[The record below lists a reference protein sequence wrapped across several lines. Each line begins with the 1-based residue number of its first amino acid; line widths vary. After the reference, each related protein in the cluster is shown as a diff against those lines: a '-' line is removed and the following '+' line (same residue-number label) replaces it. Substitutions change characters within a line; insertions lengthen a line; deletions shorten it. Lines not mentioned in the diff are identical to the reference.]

1 MKNILKVMLVVLT
14 TAALNSIAYA
24 GALSVSGGASARY
37 AIMSSD
43 STTGKTDADKGVGV
57 VNEFTLSAS
66 GDVNGMAWA
75 YALDLDPSAATGAVV
90 YDDAK
95 LTLETGFGTLGVFAS
110 EGSLGTKY
118 SWDPSA
124 YGVGSDTG
132 DGFGMIYAGNISSY
146 DNIQYHLPSGILPL
160 GGTFKV
166 AHSPNGAAS
175 FSSGGSPSAN
185 KTIYDVTQYQVT
197 LAPIDGLKISA
208 DYMEHSGADQDV
220 QKAQDGNIGVKYS
233 AGQFTVGYGRS
244 YKSAALDSTTDGYSA
259 ALDTALSGYESIQN
273 RSLGIGFQINDD
285 LSVSYTQEKS
295 EPDAMTAAT
304 ATYEMEIQSIQ
315 AAYTM
320 GGMTISVSQ
329 DQGENADYIQNAD
342 QKELL
347 VAVSIA
353 F

>member
-43 STTGKTDADKGVGV
+43 STTGKTDADKGIGV
-57 VNEFTLSAS
+57 TNEFSLKAS

-75 YALDLDPSAATGAVV
+75 YALDIDPNASGTLL

-95 LTLETGFGTLGVFAS
+95 LTLETGFGHLGVYMS

-132 DGFGMIYAGNISSY
+132 DGFGMIYAGNIGSY
-146 DNIQYHLPSGILPL
+146 DNIQYHLPAGILPFD
-160 GGTFKV
+160 GTFKV

-175 FSSGGSPSAN
+175 YSSGGSPSAN
-185 KTIYDVTQYQVT
+185 KTVFDVTQYQVT
-197 LAPIDGLKISA
+197 LAPIEGLKISA
-208 DYMEHSGADQDV
+208 DYMDHSGADQDV
-220 QKAQDGNIGVKYS
+220 QKAEDGNIGVKYS

-244 YKSAALDSTTDGYSA
+244 YKSAAQDDTTDSYSA
-259 ALDTALSGYESIQN
+259 ALDTALSDYESIQN
-273 RSLGIGFQINDD
+273 RSMGVGFQVNED
-285 LSVSYTQEKS
+285 LSISYTQEKS

-329 DQGENADYIQNAD
+329 DQAENADYVQNAD
-342 QKELL
+342 QKEFL